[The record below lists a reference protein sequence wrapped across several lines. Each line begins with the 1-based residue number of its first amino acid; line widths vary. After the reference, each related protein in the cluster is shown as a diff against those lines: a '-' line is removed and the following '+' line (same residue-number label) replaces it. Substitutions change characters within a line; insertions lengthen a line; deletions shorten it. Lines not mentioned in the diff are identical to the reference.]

1 MSSKKDCIGLSP
13 AKLRAWLSCPD
24 CPPTIKECKVLFDQ
38 AYHVHGPLSSDLDD
52 IDTFDNVRT
61 PETSNVTHAPEDLE
75 KLIHWHKVVLHA
87 CVKSS
92 QGIVYSRCTTHVGNS
107 LILFHP
113 NGNRALTAIPGS
125 IAYIYEEEGS
135 LHFAVQRQHALP
147 TSMADPFSA
156 YPHFPAR
163 MFSSTLE
170 TKLEH
175 VKISWVLGHHARW
188 SYLEDTVVVL
198 SLCWVC
204 SIIIYCEI
212 ANYFL
217 QD

>member
-1 MSSKKDCIGLSP
+1 MMHSYLKG
-13 AKLRAWLSCPD
+13 AKLHAWLSRPD
-24 CPPTIKECKVLFDQ
+24 CPPTVKECKVLFDR
-38 AYHVHGPLSSDLDD
+38 AYHAHGLLSSDLDD
-52 IDTFDNVRT
+52 IDAFDDVRT
-61 PETSNVTHAPEDLE
+61 PETSNVTQIPEDLE
-75 KLIHWHKVVLHA
+75 NLIHRRKVVLHA
-87 CVKSS
+87 RVKSS
-92 QGIVYSRCTTHVGNS
+92 QGIVYSRCTTHLGNS

-113 NGNRALTAIPGS
+113 NGNRASTAIPGS

-135 LHFAVQRQHALP
+135 LHFAVRRQCALP
-147 TSMADPFSA
+147 TSTADPFSA

-170 TKLEH
+170 TKLER
-175 VKISWVLGHHARW
+175 VKISWVLGHYARW

-198 SLCWVC
+198 SLCRVC